1 MLRSHKRLR
10 YLGKTQGPG
19 ELPYPQGLT
28 ADAEYHKTRP
38 RRRRSPILNTT
49 DRGRTPTVAGRYSPR
64 PGPNTIHQYDPTRK
78 DTKKIMANANST
90 YSEPPTKV
98 MAKAPR
104 RAPPPTM
111 MQAMV
116 TIAAILLVN
125 NTGVPSSKLLNRPSH
140 ILYNVLPR
148 RARSTKRPAPKE
160 PAGATSWLLCYAA
173 GKPLERSLR
182 RARPRPG
189 AASLLRGV
197 LRGVGSLLFCS
208 RRQVAVE
215 QVAVEAPEV
224 VVLLAGVYQRVS
236 QAFVLSQQGI
246 VAWAERPAS
255 RPSYILRDRAGKPDN
270 EGDHH
275 RDRKSQSADPE
286 GVV

>member
-148 RARSTKRPAPKE
+148 RARSTKRPGRKG
-160 PAGATSWLLCYAA
+160 AGWRNLLTT
-173 GKPLERSLR
+173 
-182 RARPRPG
+182 
-189 AASLLRGV
+189 LLRG
-197 LRGVGSLLFCS
+197 RKAAGAESSGSSSTWSCLAITWRS
-208 RRQVAVE
+208 TRRWVS
-215 QVAVEAPEV
+215 PL
-224 VVLLAGVYQRVS
+224 LLAPAGRGRAGRGRGSGGSGFPRGRLLASLSGVRSLSGGNRSLGGTPGVPPKLRSPRQSEQTRQR
-236 QAFVLSQQGI
+236 G
-246 VAWAERPAS
+246 
-255 RPSYILRDRAGKPDN
+255 RPS
-270 EGDHH
+270 
-275 RDRKSQSADPE
+275 S
-286 GVV
+286 